1 MVIDIMGLH
10 NKNQTCS
17 TMADWQQISQHIEQA
32 TGDPFRPGTP
42 GEVGGGCINAAFT
55 LIDGE
60 QKYFVKVNQASRQA
74 MFVAEASGLQEMVDT
89 GTIRVPKPV
98 CYGISGSDA
107 YLVMEHIAFGRHS
120 KDSMVRF
127 GQQLAS
133 MHQHTQPQFGLGHD
147 NTIGSTL
154 QPNQPCDNWVEFWQQ
169 HRLGYQLQL
178 AADNGGGASL
188 QKNGEKLLAELGGF
202 FDGYTPVAS
211 LLHGDLWSGN
221 YAVDNQGQPV
231 IYDPAVYYGDHEA
244 DLAMTELFG
253 SLPRDF
259 YSAYND
265 VFPIDPGYRT
275 RKTLYNLYHILNHFN
290 LFGGGYRSQA
300 EAMVLELLS
309 EIR

>member
-1 MVIDIMGLH
+1 MAIDIMGPH
-10 NKNQTCS
+10 NKSRVCS
-17 TMADWQQISQHIEQA
+17 AMANWQQISEHIEEK
-32 TGDPFRPGTP
+32 TGRPFHPGAP

-55 LIDGE
+55 LADGE
-60 QKYFVKVNQASRQA
+60 QKYFVKVNQASRQP
-74 MFVAEASGLQEMVDT
+74 MFVAEAAGLQEIVNT
-89 GTIRVPKPV
+89 GAIRVPRPV
-98 CYGISGSDA
+98 CYGISGNDA
-107 YLVMEHIAFGRHS
+107 YLVMEHIAFGRNN
-120 KDSMVRF
+120 KDSLVRF
-127 GQQLAS
+127 GQQLAG
-133 MHQHTQPQFGLGHD
+133 MHLHTQPQFGLDHD

-154 QPNQPCDNWVEFWQQ
+154 QPNQPCDDWIEFWQQ
-169 HRLGYQLQL
+169 HRLGFQLQL

-188 QKNGEKLLAELGGF
+188 QKNGEKLLAGLDCF
-202 FDGYTPVAS
+202 FTGYTPVAS

-253 SLPRDF
+253 SLPQDF

-300 EAMVLELLS
+300 EAMISDLLS
-309 EIR
+309 EVR